1 MATTP
6 GAAKFSITDFKS
18 GISKSGLEPAR
29 SSLFKF
35 SMGGAT
41 TALTTALTDIE
52 FLCRATSLPGLTITP
67 IERQYLGRTVK
78 IPGDITFA
86 ELAITLV
93 NDTSYKLRNAFEVWM
108 ASINSHEENKRHF
121 SATFGSETATLTLST
136 LERAAGS
143 VAQSYSFVNAWPTT
157 VDPIELSWDT
167 ASDIEEFGVTFAYQY
182 FTV

>member
-1 MATTP
+1 MATP
-6 GAAKFSITDFKS
+6 GSSGFSIDSFKT
-18 GISKSGLEPAR
+18 GISTASLEPAR

-35 SMGGAT
+35 KMSGTIVSTLSTG
-41 TALTTALTDIE
+41 LSDIE
-52 FLCRATSLPGLTITP
+52 FLCRATSLPGMTITP

-108 ASINSHEENKRHF
+108 AKINSHEENKRHF
-121 SATFGSETATLTLST
+121 GSTFGSETATLKLTT
-136 LERAAGS
+136 MDPAGS
-143 VAQSYSFVNAWPTT
+143 THQSYEFVNAWPTT
-157 VDPIELSWDT
+157 IDPIELSWDT

-182 FTV
+182 YTV

>member
-6 GAAKFSITDFKS
+6 GAAKFNITDFKS
-18 GISKSGLEPAR
+18 GISNANLEPAR

-35 SMGGAT
+35 SLTGQFS
-41 TALTTALTDIE
+41 TALADIE
-52 FLCRATSLPGLTITP
+52 YLCRATSLPGLTITP

-108 ASINSHEENKRHF
+108 AKINSHEENKRHLG
-121 SATFGSETATLTLST
+121 SAFGAECATLPLSV
-136 LERAAGS
+136 LDPSGS
-143 VAQSYSFVNAWPTT
+143 VANQAYSFVNAWPPTI
-157 VDPIELSWDT
+157 DPIELSWDT

-182 FTV
+182 YTI

>member
-6 GAAKFSITDFKS
+6 GAAKFNITDFKS
-18 GISKSGLEPAR
+18 GISKTGLEPAR

-35 SMGGAT
+35 QLSGQFA
-41 TALTTALTDIE
+41 TALTDIE

-108 ASINSHEENKRHF
+108 AQINSHEENKRHF
-121 SATFGSETATLTLST
+121 GASFGSETATLTLST
-136 LERAAGS
+136 LEPKAGS
-143 VAQSYSFVNAWPTT
+143 VTQSYSFVNAWPT
-157 VDPIELSWDT
+157 VIDPIELSWDT

-182 FTV
+182 YTV